1 MSKKS
6 KLKLIFLG
14 GVGEIGKNMYA
25 LEYGDHILVVDSGMS
40 FPDSELMPGIDYVIP
55 DYNYLV
61 ANKSKIRG
69 IVLTHGHEDHIG
81 ALPFLLKE
89 IEAPLYGSNLTLA
102 LVEHKLKEHKIRGVK
117 TYVAKDREAFTIGCF
132 RVEFVRVTHSIAG
145 AFALSIETPQGVVF
159 FTGDFKIDHTPV
171 DGKTIDLARI
181 AEIGTRGV
189 LLMLQDS
196 TNVERDG
203 FSMSERRVGQ
213 SLENIFSQNMHKR
226 LIIATFASN
235 IHRVQQIINCALK
248 YNRKIAFSGRSMINI
263 AEIAAKI
270 EELNYPADSVVDIEK
285 IGGIPYDRL
294 CIISTGTQ
302 GEQDSALARMAQDDF
317 KRVTISSTD
326 TVVLSSSPIPG
337 NEKGIYKVINNL
349 CRKGADVIYQSLT
362 DVHVS
367 GHACREELK
376 MMMALV
382 KPKYFIPIHGEYRHL
397 KQHAELGMRM
407 GIPKANILIPELGN
421 VIEVSKAGLKK
432 LEPVRAGSVMLDGSA
447 ASDNVDMVVRDRL
460 QLAEDGFVVAI
471 VIVSATGE
479 PTVTPNIIMRGIS
492 VPDNVYDDMK
502 DTIVNRLRDGS
513 YRELDGAEL
522 NRTVRKLLA
531 KILFNRLKKRPM
543 IVPVIVEN

>member
-270 EELNYPADSVVDIEK
+270 KELNYPADSVVDIEK

-479 PTVTPNIIMRGIS
+479 PTVTPNIVMRGIS

-502 DTIVNRLRDGS
+502 ETIVNRLRDGS

>member
-270 EELNYPADSVVDIEK
+270 KELNYPADSVVDIEK

-513 YRELDGAEL
+513 YRELDGVEL

>member
-1 MSKKS
+1 M
-6 KLKLIFLG
+6 L
-14 GVGEIGKNMYA
+14 
-25 LEYGDHILVVDSGMS
+25 S

-270 EELNYPADSVVDIEK
+270 KELNYPADSVVDIEK

>member
-270 EELNYPADSVVDIEK
+270 KELNYPADSVVDIEK

-407 GIPKANILIPELGN
+407 GIPKANILIPEPGN

>member
-270 EELNYPADSVVDIEK
+270 KELNYPADSVVDIEK

-302 GEQDSALARMAQDDF
+302 GE
-317 KRVTISSTD
+317 
-326 TVVLSSSPIPG
+326 
-337 NEKGIYKVINNL
+337 
-349 CRKGADVIYQSLT
+349 
-362 DVHVS
+362 
-367 GHACREELK
+367 
-376 MMMALV
+376 
-382 KPKYFIPIHGEYRHL
+382 
-397 KQHAELGMRM
+397 
-407 GIPKANILIPELGN
+407 
-421 VIEVSKAGLKK
+421 
-432 LEPVRAGSVMLDGSA
+432 
-447 ASDNVDMVVRDRL
+447 
-460 QLAEDGFVVAI
+460 
-471 VIVSATGE
+471 
-479 PTVTPNIIMRGIS
+479 
-492 VPDNVYDDMK
+492 
-502 DTIVNRLRDGS
+502 
-513 YRELDGAEL
+513 
-522 NRTVRKLLA
+522 
-531 KILFNRLKKRPM
+531 
-543 IVPVIVEN
+543 

>member
-213 SLENIFSQNMHKR
+213 SLENIFSQNTHKR

>member
-270 EELNYPADSVVDIEK
+270 KELNYPADSVVDIEK

-397 KQHAELGMRM
+397 KQHAELGVRM

-421 VIEVSKAGLKK
+421 VIEVSKAGMKK

>member
-270 EELNYPADSVVDIEK
+270 KELNYPADSVVDIEK

-397 KQHAELGMRM
+397 KQHAELGVRM

>member
-270 EELNYPADSVVDIEK
+270 KELNYPADSVVDIEK

-421 VIEVSKAGLKK
+421 VIEISKAGLKK

-479 PTVTPNIIMRGIS
+479 PTVTPNIVMRGIS

>member
-270 EELNYPADSVVDIEK
+270 KELNYPADSVVDIEK

>member
-270 EELNYPADSVVDIEK
+270 KELNYPADSVVDIEK

-317 KRVTISSTD
+317 RRVTISSTD

>member
-270 EELNYPADSVVDIEK
+270 KELNYPADSVVDIEK

-479 PTVTPNIIMRGIS
+479 PTVTPNIVMRGIS